1 MINVIFLPNQVFP
14 IEDGSLCGKPELPL
28 GGQVQVIRMIIMII
42 MMVVLLYC

>member
-28 GGQVQVIRMIIMII
+28 GGQVQVIRMIIMMI
-42 MMVVLLYC
+42 VVLLYC